1 MIWTAEHLDAARRLQ
16 SAVLEP
22 AREVAAVQRTPR
34 SWLTGRRQEPSHV
47 AGFSAGQ

>member
-1 MIWTAEHLDAARRLQ
+1 
-16 SAVLEP
+16 VLEP
-22 AREVAAVQRTPR
+22 AREVAAVRRTPR